1 MHKVFYDVN
10 QKYGKLWLQ
19 TEFGSCHARK
29 YVQRWL
35 IAGSI
40 ARIGPNDL
48 ITSDPAL
55 IKRMSAARSPY
66 RRSEYYIGLRFDPS
80 RDNIVSTRDE
90 NKHNELRSKM
100 AAGVSSFYWFVRFK
114 QC

>member
-1 MHKVFYDVN
+1 MK
-10 QKYGKLWLQ
+10 
-19 TEFGSCHARK
+19 
-29 YVQRWL
+29 
-35 IAGSI
+35 AGST

-48 ITSDPAL
+48 LTSDPAL
-55 IKRMSAARSPY
+55 LRRMSAARSPY

-100 AAGVSSFYWFVRFK
+100 AAGVSSVYLFVCLFV
-114 QC
+114 